1 MAGGLDF
8 WVPGSKAPDVLVWRR
23 LGLETQERGSLA
35 PQKEGSWDFALLSF
49 GREKGG
55 RGWWGCGCLQT
66 QSHGSPGSRL
76 QGVRSLEA
84 QTPGSRM
91 ESWAG
96 QGHECLCPPVGR
108 ENWGTGCQSP
118 WRVRDD
124 SSGFL
129 GTTVGT

>member
-1 MAGGLDF
+1 MLQIKYTRLQKRREITAFEKKLKVTKRYGWGG
-8 WVPGSKAPDVLVWRR
+8 G
-23 LGLETQERGSLA
+23 
-35 PQKEGSWDFALLSF
+35 
-49 GREKGG
+49 
-55 RGWWGCGCLQT
+55 GCGCLQT